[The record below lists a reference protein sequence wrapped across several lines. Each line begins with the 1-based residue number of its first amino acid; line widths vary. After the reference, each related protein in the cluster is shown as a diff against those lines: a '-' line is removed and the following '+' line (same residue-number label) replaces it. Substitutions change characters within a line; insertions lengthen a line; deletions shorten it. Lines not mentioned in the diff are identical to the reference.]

1 MKVFHKQTVST
12 YVGSV
17 LVLAEKR
24 QVEEDGQR
32 GGVGGE
38 DDDLRDTSVEGL
50 GGLVGTLLQLAVV
63 AGLLHEVE
71 DLLGESLVGDGP
83 CGGLGGHV
91 VGIGGCWSWKG
102 YMTKLAQIIRTGS
115 RPWDRLEWSKSQ
127 KIKRKAG
134 EVHFSELCDAE
145 RALVHARAALAGP
158 RRRALFGH
166 AKRQAAP
173 ASRHDNS
180 QLSPSPL

>member
-50 GGLVGTLLQLAVV
+50 GGLVGTLLELAVV
-63 AGLLHEVE
+63 AGLLHKVE

-83 CGGLGGHV
+83 CGGFGGHDVGLVLV
-91 VGIGGCWSWKG
+91 V
-102 YMTKLAQIIRTGS
+102 
-115 RPWDRLEWSKSQ
+115 
-127 KIKRKAG
+127 
-134 EVHFSELCDAE
+134 
-145 RALVHARAALAGP
+145 
-158 RRRALFGH
+158 
-166 AKRQAAP
+166 
-173 ASRHDNS
+173 
-180 QLSPSPL
+180 